1 MDAINY
7 QSVNLHPNFLDNLN
21 NVQKEAVLHT
31 EGPLLIL
38 AGAGTGKTRVLTTRL
53 AQILESNL
61 CSPQNI
67 LAVTFTNKAAQ
78 EMRERVQKLLGHSVE
93 GMWIGTFHSLCVR
106 ILRRYADKIDFQNN
120 FSIIDSDD
128 QLRLIKQ
135 IIKAENIDEKQ
146 LSARTVAGAINRWK
160 DKAKTPDKAG
170 NPSELMVSLY
180 HQYQERLKILNAM
193 DFGDLLLNCL
203 ILFQKFPEVLQQY
216 QQLFQY
222 MLVDE
227 YQDTNASQYLWLRLL
242 ADYHKNLCCVGD
254 DDQSIY
260 GWRGA
265 EIGNILKFEQDFP
278 NAKVIR
284 LEQNYRSTTHILGA
298 ASGLIA
304 HNEGRLGKTL
314 WTEQSGGEKVL
325 IKGTWNS
332 EDEARFVI
340 EEVEAL
346 QRRGE
351 SLNSMAI
358 LLRASYQ
365 TRDFEER
372 CIRTGTSYRVVGGLR
387 FYERQEIKDAI
398 AYLKLLVQP
407 DDGLA
412 FERIVNVP
420 KRGIGSAAMQQMHNI
435 ARENFISLPK
445 AAYEYAFSENKGS
458 GKANLRQ
465 FFTDIERWRSML
477 TTVAHSELTKI
488 ILDESGYT
496 NMWMEEKTPDA
507 AGRLENL
514 KELVGAIEEFEFLP
528 GFLDHVS
535 LVTDNNAKNSE
546 SALTIM
552 TLHAAK
558 GLEFDYVFLPGWEEN
573 LFPHPRS
580 LQETGK
586 AALEEERRLGY
597 VGISRAKKKATILYA
612 LQRRTPHQG
621 WQMGLP
627 SRFLKELPL
636 EHVMHVQANG
646 HESNHLGGGVANRF
660 EKKVVDFSEYAKIHF
675 KVGDRVFH
683 QKFGYGDV
691 IDTQGDQV
699 AVEFDMTEPKRV
711 HASYLEKQ

>member
-1 MDAINY
+1 MDALNFE
-7 QSVNLHPNFLDNLN
+7 NLNSHPNILDNLN

-61 CSPQNI
+61 CGPHNI

-78 EMRERVQKLLGHSVE
+78 EMRERVQKFLGHSVE
-93 GMWIGTFHSLCVR
+93 GMWIGTFHSICVR
-106 ILRRYADKIDFQNN
+106 ILRRHSEKIDFQNN
-120 FSIIDSDD
+120 FTIIDSDD

-135 IIKAENIDEKQ
+135 ILKAENIDDKQ
-146 LSARTVAGAINRWK
+146 LSARTVAGNINRWK
-160 DKAKTPDKAG
+160 DKAKTPDKVG
-170 NPSELMVSLY
+170 NPNELMVSLY
-180 HQYQERLKILNAM
+180 IQYQERLKILNAM

-203 ILFQKFPEVLQQY
+203 VLFQKFPEVLAQY
-216 QQLFQY
+216 QQLFMY

-278 NAKVIR
+278 NSKVIR

-298 ASGLIA
+298 ASGLIT

-314 WTEQSGGEKVL
+314 WTEQVGGEKVL
-325 IKGTWNS
+325 VKGTWNS

-358 LLRASYQ
+358 LVRASYQ

-398 AYLKLLVQP
+398 AYLRLLIQP
-407 DDGLA
+407 NDGLA

-420 KRGIGSAAMQQMHNI
+420 KRGIGAAALQQMHLI
-435 ARENFISLPK
+435 ARENNISLPK
-445 AAYEYAFSENKGS
+445 AAYEYACSDAKGS
-458 GKANLRQ
+458 GKAHLRQ
-465 FFTDIERWRSML
+465 FFTDIERWREML
-477 TTVAHSELTKI
+477 LNMPHAEVAKI

-496 NMWMEEKTPDA
+496 NMWLEEKTPDA

-514 KELVGAIEEFEFLP
+514 KELVSAIEEFEFLP

-558 GLEFDYVFLPGWEEN
+558 GLEFNYVFLPGWEEN

-580 LQETGK
+580 LQETGNV
-586 AALEEERRLGY
+586 ALEEERRLGY

-636 EHVMHVQANG
+636 EHIVHVQANG
-646 HESNHLGGGVANRF
+646 YESNNLGGGSDRF
-660 EKKVVDFSEYAKIHF
+660 QRKVVDFSEYEKSHF
-675 KVGDRVFH
+675 NIGDRVFH

>member
-1 MDAINY
+1 MDALK
-7 QSVNLHPNFLDNLN
+7 VELHNMHPGFLENLN
-21 NVQKEAVLHT
+21 SVQKEAVLHT

-53 AQILESNL
+53 AHILESNL
-61 CSPQNI
+61 CGPQNV

-78 EMRERVQKLLGHSVE
+78 EMRERVQNLLGYSVD
-93 GMWIGTFHSLCVR
+93 GMWLGTFHSICVR
-106 ILRRYADKIDFQNN
+106 ILRRHAEKIDFQNN

-135 IIKAENIDEKQ
+135 ILKAENIDDKQ
-146 LSARTVAGAINRWK
+146 LSARTVAGSINRWK

-170 NPSELMVSLY
+170 NLSELMVNLY
-180 HQYQERLKILNAM
+180 AQYQDRLKILNAM

-203 ILFQKFPEVLQQY
+203 IVFQKCPEVLAQY
-216 QQLFQY
+216 QQLFRY
-222 MLVDE
+222 VLVDE

-242 ADYHKNLCCVGD
+242 ADYNRNLCCVGD

-265 EIGNILKFEQDFP
+265 EIGNILKFEQDFSD
-278 NAKVIR
+278 AKVIR

-325 IKGTWNS
+325 IKGAWDS
-332 EDEARFVI
+332 ESEARFVI
-340 EEVEAL
+340 DEVEAL
-346 QRRGE
+346 QRRGA
-351 SLNSMAI
+351 SLNNMAI

-372 CIRTGTSYRVVGGLR
+372 CIKTGISYRVIGGLR
-387 FYERQEIKDAI
+387 FYERQEIKDAL
-398 AYLKLLVQP
+398 AYFRLLIQP

-420 KRGIGSAAMQQMHNI
+420 KRGVGSVAMQQMHTL
-435 ARENFISLPK
+435 ARDNYISLPK
-445 AAYEYAFSENKGS
+445 AAYEYAFSESKGS

-465 FFTDIERWRSML
+465 FFNDIERWRTML
-477 TTVAHSELTKI
+477 LTMPHAEVAKT

-514 KELVGAIEEFEFLP
+514 KELVSAIEEFEFLP

-546 SALTIM
+546 SSISIM

-573 LFPHPRS
+573 LFPHPRA

-586 AALEEERRLGY
+586 VALEEERRLGY
-597 VGISRAKKKATILYA
+597 VGISRAKQKATILYA
-612 LQRRTPHQG
+612 LRRRTPYQG

-627 SRFLKELPL
+627 SRFLKELPS
-636 EHVMHVQANG
+636 EHVMHVQPNG
-646 HESNHLGGGVANRF
+646 YEATHFGGGDNFV
-660 EKKVVDFSEYAKIHF
+660 KKVVDFSEYEKVHF
-675 KVGDRVFH
+675 KIGDRVFH